1 MYLMVGNLFIA
12 IFHLLGLQMSSL
24 AMELSQMVI
33 TLHALHLIS
42 ALSLWT
48 ESLLIVF

>member
-1 MYLMVGNLFIA
+1 
-12 IFHLLGLQMSSL
+12 MSSL

-33 TLHALHLIS
+33 TLHALDLIS

>member
-1 MYLMVGNLFIA
+1 MVGNLFIA
-12 IFHLLGLQMSSL
+12 IFHLGLQTSSS

-33 TLHALHLIS
+33 TLHALNLIS

-48 ESLLIVF
+48 ESLFITF